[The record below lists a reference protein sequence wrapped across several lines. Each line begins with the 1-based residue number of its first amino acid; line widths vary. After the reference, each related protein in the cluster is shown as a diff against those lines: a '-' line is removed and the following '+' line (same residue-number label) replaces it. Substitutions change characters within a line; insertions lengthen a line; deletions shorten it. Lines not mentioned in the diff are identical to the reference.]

1 MMLILHVLSG
11 PDAGRRFPL
20 PAGEPQLIGR
30 SSEALPITDPSVSRR
45 HAELTPD
52 GERWRIRDLESHNGT
67 FVNGRIALDAVEIA
81 PGDTIEC
88 GDTRMVV
95 SRETE
100 LPAAG
105 VERAEPRRS
114 AVEAR
119 LGPGAPAAAD
129 ATVRL
134 LHELA
139 SLAGRGGDRAA
150 IVREAAEVVRR
161 EFDADRAAI
170 ELTGPPLAT
179 VARRRDGDSTP
190 CSLPEA
196 IRRETLADGRGAI
209 VVTEGD
215 GALSGLA
222 ASIES
227 NGRRHGLVWVET
239 EIGRRAFDER
249 HLRLAQAVATHLAT
263 VLEAAETAE
272 RATARE
278 RLAAMGE
285 TVANLS
291 HSVKNMLQALRGGA
305 DAVELALGRGD
316 LATAREA
323 WPIVGRNLDRIQLL
337 AQNMLLFAKDRPLE
351 PEPISPNEL
360 VREVATLLAGSAARR
375 SIRIELALADDLPP
389 IEIDANAVHQAL
401 LNLVANALEAS
412 PDRGAVTVGS
422 RWDAAAR
429 TAEITV
435 NDRGGG
441 FPAAIRDRAFEPF
454 VSTKGQRGTGLGL
467 AVSRAI
473 AEAHGGRLEIATS
486 GPAGTSMRM
495 VLPDRGVPE
504 DRDRTRAPRS
514 VGESDLGVEFA
525 PEE

>member
-1 MMLILHVLSG
+1 MLILHVLSG

-20 PAGEPQLIGR
+20 PEGEPQLIGR
-30 SSEALPITDPSVSRR
+30 SSESLPITDPSVSRR

-52 GERWRIRDLESHNGT
+52 GASWRIRDLDSHNGT
-67 FVNGRIALDAVEIA
+67 FVNGRIAVDAIELG

-95 SRETE
+95 AREAD

-105 VERAEPRRS
+105 VARTEPRRT
-114 AVEAR
+114 AVEGR

-134 LHELA
+134 LQELA
-139 SLAGRGGDRAA
+139 SLAGRGVDRAT
-150 IVREAAEVVRR
+150 IVRDAAALVRR
-161 EFDADRAAI
+161 ELDADRVVI
-170 ELTGPPLAT
+170 ELVAPPLAI
-179 VARRRDGDSTP
+179 VARRREGDAGP

-196 IRRETLADGRGAI
+196 LRRETLADGRGA
-209 VVTEGD
+209 VVVAEGEV
-215 GALSGLA
+215 AMSGLV
-222 ASIES
+222 ASVEA
-227 NGRRHGLVWVET
+227 NGRRHGLVWVES
-239 EIGRRAFDER
+239 EIARQAFDER
-249 HLRLAQAVATHLAT
+249 HLRLVQAMATHLAT
-263 VLEAAETAE
+263 ALESADTSE

-291 HSVKNMLQALRGGA
+291 HSVKNILQALRGGA

-316 LATAREA
+316 LATARDA

-351 PEPISPNEL
+351 PEPIAPNEL
-360 VREVATLLAGSAARR
+360 VREVATLLAGSATRR
-375 SIRIELALADDLPP
+375 SIRIELALADDVPP
-389 IEIDANAVHQAL
+389 VELDANAIHQAL
-401 LNLVANALEAS
+401 LNLVSNALEAS
-412 PDRGAVTVGS
+412 PDRSTVTVAT
-422 RWDAAAR
+422 RWDPVASA
-429 TAEITV
+429 AEISVT
-435 NDRGGG
+435 DRGGG
-441 FPAAIRDRAFEPF
+441 FPDSIRERAFDPF

-473 AEAHGGRLEIATS
+473 AEAHGGRLEIAAS
-486 GPAGTSMRM
+486 GPDGTSMRLT
-495 VLPDRGVPE
+495 LPDRGIPE

-514 VGESDLGVEFA
+514 VSEGDLGIEFA

>member
-1 MMLILHVLSG
+1 MLILHVLSG

-52 GERWRIRDLESHNGT
+52 GDRWRIRDLESHNGT

-81 PGDTIEC
+81 PGDVIVC
-88 GDTRMVV
+88 GDTRLVV
-95 SRETE
+95 SREADR
-100 LPAAG
+100 PAPVAA
-105 VERAEPRRS
+105 RIEPVHS
-114 AVEAR
+114 AVEGR
-119 LGPGAPAAAD
+119 LGPAAAAAAD
-129 ATVRL
+129 PTVRL
-134 LHELA
+134 LQELA
-139 SLAGRGGDRAA
+139 ALAGRGGDRAA
-150 IVREAAEVVRR
+150 IIRDAAELVRR
-161 EFDADRAAI
+161 ELDADRATI
-170 ELTGPPLAT
+170 ELTAPALAA
-179 VARRRDGDSTP
+179 VARGRDGDATA

-196 IRRETLADGRGAI
+196 IRRETLADGRGA
-209 VVTEGD
+209 VVVSEGSA
-215 GALSGLA
+215 ALSGLA

-227 NGRRHGLVWVET
+227 HGRRHGLVWIEAA
-239 EIGRRAFDER
+239 IGRRAFDER
-249 HLRLAQAVATHLAT
+249 HLRLLQAMSSHLAT
-263 VLEAAETAE
+263 VLEAAEAAE

-316 LATAREA
+316 LATARAA

-351 PEPISPNEL
+351 PEPVSPNEL

-375 SIRIELALADDLPP
+375 SIRIELALDDGVPP
-389 IEIDANAVHQAL
+389 VELDANAVHQAL
-401 LNLVANALEAS
+401 LNLLANALEAS
-412 PDRGAVTVGS
+412 PDRGSVTVGT
-422 RWDAAAR
+422 RWEAAAR
-429 TAEITV
+429 AVEVTV
-435 NDRGGG
+435 TDRGGG
-441 FPAAIRDRAFEPF
+441 FPAAIRARAFEPF

-473 AEAHGGRLEIATS
+473 ADAHGGRLEIAES
-486 GPAGTSMRM
+486 GPHGTAMRLT
-495 VLPDRGVPE
+495 LPDRGIPD

-514 VGESDLGVEFA
+514 VGEPDLGIEFT
-525 PEE
+525 PGE

>member
-1 MMLILHVLSG
+1 MLILHVLSG

-20 PAGEPQLIGR
+20 PGGEPQLIGR
-30 SSEALPITDPSVSRR
+30 SSEALPVTDPSVSRR

-52 GERWRIRDLESHNGT
+52 GDRWRIRDLESHNGT
-67 FVNGRIALDAVEIA
+67 FVNGRIALDAIEIG

-95 SRETE
+95 AREAD
-100 LPAAG
+100 LPAPG
-105 VERAEPRRS
+105 VAREEPIRS
-114 AVEAR
+114 AVESR

-134 LHELA
+134 LQELA

-150 IVREAAEVVRR
+150 IVRDAAELVRR
-161 EFDADRAAI
+161 ELDADRTAV
-170 ELTGPPLAT
+170 ELLGPPLAA
-179 VARRRDGDSTP
+179 VARRLANDAAP
-190 CSLPEA
+190 CGLPEA
-196 IRRETLADGRGAI
+196 IRRETLADGRGA
-209 VVTEGD
+209 VVVSEGRV
-215 GALSGLA
+215 ALSGLV

-227 NGRRHGLVWVET
+227 RGRRHGLLWIEA
-239 EIGRRAFDER
+239 EIARRAFDER
-249 HLRLAQAVATHLAT
+249 HLRLAQAMAAHLAT
-263 VLEAAETAE
+263 VLEAAEAAE
-272 RATARE
+272 RATSRE

-291 HSVKNMLQALRGGA
+291 HSVRNMLQALRGGA

-337 AQNMLLFAKDRPLE
+337 TRNMLLFAKDRPLE
-351 PEPISPNEL
+351 PEPIAPNEL
-360 VREVATLLAGSAARR
+360 VREVATLLAGSAGRR

-389 IEIDANAVHQAL
+389 IELDANAVHQAL

-412 PDRGAVTVGS
+412 PDRGTVTLAT
-422 RWDAAAR
+422 RWDAAGR
-429 TAEITV
+429 KAEITV
-435 NDRGGG
+435 TDCGGG
-441 FPAAIRDRAFEPF
+441 FPDAIRHLAFEPF

-473 AEAHGGRLEIATS
+473 AEAHGGRLEIAAS
-486 GPAGTSMRM
+486 GPEGTSMRL
-495 VLPDRGVPE
+495 VLPDRGIPE

-514 VGESDLGVEFA
+514 VSEEDLGIDFA

>member
-1 MMLILHVLSG
+1 MLILHVLSG

-20 PAGEPQLIGR
+20 PEGEPQLIGR

-52 GERWRIRDLESHNGT
+52 GAAWRIRDLESHNGT
-67 FVNGRIALDAVEIA
+67 FVNGRIALDAIEIR

-95 SRETE
+95 ARESD
-100 LPAAG
+100 LPPAG
-105 VERAEPRRS
+105 VDRAEPARV
-114 AVEAR
+114 AVEGR

-134 LHELA
+134 LQELA

-150 IVREAAEVVRR
+150 IVRDAAALLRR
-161 EFDADRAAI
+161 ELDADRVAI
-170 ELTGPPLAT
+170 ELVAPALAT
-179 VARRRDGDSTP
+179 VARRDEADTAP
-190 CSLPEA
+190 CSLPESV
-196 IRRETLADGRGAI
+196 RRETLADGRGAV
-209 VVTEGD
+209 VVTG
-215 GALSGLA
+215 GRTALSGLA

-227 NGRRHGLVWVET
+227 RGHRLGLVWIEVE
-239 EIGRRAFDER
+239 IARRALDER
-249 HLRLAQAVATHLAT
+249 HLRLAQAMAAHLAT

-291 HSVKNMLQALRGGA
+291 HSVKNILQALRGGA

-316 LATAREA
+316 LATARDA

-337 AQNMLLFAKDRPLE
+337 TQNMLLFAKERPLE
-351 PEPISPNEL
+351 PEPVSPNEL
-360 VREVATLLAGSAARR
+360 VREVATSLAGSAKRR

-389 IEIDANAVHQAL
+389 IELDANAVHQAL

-412 PDRGAVTVGS
+412 PDRSAVTVAT
-422 RWDAAAR
+422 RWDPAAR
-429 TAEITV
+429 AAEISV
-435 NDRGGG
+435 DDRGTG
-441 FPAAIRDRAFEPF
+441 FPESIRARAFEPF

-473 AEAHGGRLEIATS
+473 AEAHGGRLDIAAS
-486 GPAGTSMRM
+486 GPGGTSMRLT
-495 VLPDRGVPE
+495 LPDRGIPE

-514 VGESDLGVEFA
+514 VSEGDLGMDFA
-525 PEE
+525 PPE